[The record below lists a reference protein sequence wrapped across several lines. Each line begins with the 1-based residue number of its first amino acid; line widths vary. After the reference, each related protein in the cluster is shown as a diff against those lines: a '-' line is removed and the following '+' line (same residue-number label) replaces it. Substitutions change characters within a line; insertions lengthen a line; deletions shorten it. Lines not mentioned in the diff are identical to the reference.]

1 MNNQMNKHNNQK
13 LNNNTMKKLMIT
25 MLMLLSVLQM
35 VAQNVNKDSHE
46 YLPLI
51 EENKQ
56 WNVCYNVAD
65 YYEYTRAY
73 KWFGEDTVIN
83 DLTYKIIYASE
94 KNSPYQWQID
104 CFMREDPAT
113 HKVYHRYT
121 NSQYELLAYDF
132 NLNEGETIFS
142 DLEPSYYLVVQSVND
157 TTLEDGITRKKIEL
171 AWDGYIEETWIE
183 GIGSTTGVT
192 HGMKWFLDGYKSFLT
207 CMTVNNEILYRDNAS
222 ENCWIERPLGIDDID
237 KDDFLIYPNPAREY
251 TYIDFGGSLSGE
263 MEIYGITGML
273 VTKREYNGEALRLD
287 LTGLQPGVYFVRLG
301 NATMKFVKM

>member
-1 MNNQMNKHNNQK
+1 
-13 LNNNTMKKLMIT
+13 MKKLMIT
-25 MLMLLSVLQM
+25 TLMLLSVLQM

-56 WNVCYNVAD
+56 WNVCYRIAD
-65 YYEYTRAY
+65 VSEYTTAY

-83 DLTYKIIYASE
+83 DLTYKIIYSS
-94 KNSPYQWQID
+94 KTNSPYQWQID

-113 HKVYHRYT
+113 QKVYIKST
-121 NSQYELLAYDF
+121 NYHPERLAYDF
-132 NLNEGETIFS
+132 SLNEGDTIFAN
-142 DLEPSYYLVVQSVND
+142 EQEYLVVQSVSD
-157 TTLEDGITRKKIEL
+157 IILGDGITRKKIDMGWKG
-171 AWDGYIEETWIE
+171 WDTPYKENWIE
-183 GIGSTTGVT
+183 GIGSTTGLT
-192 HGMKWFLDGYKSFLT
+192 NGMTWMYDGSIDFLM
-207 CMTVNNEILYRDNAS
+207 CMTANDELLYRYNAP
-222 ENCWIERPLGIDDID
+222 ENCWRQGYLGIDDID
-237 KDDFLIYPNPAREY
+237 KEDFLIYPNPAREY
-251 TYIDFGGSLSGE
+251 TYIDFGGSMSGE

>member
-1 MNNQMNKHNNQK
+1 
-13 LNNNTMKKLMIT
+13 MKKLMIT

-183 GIGSTTGVT
+183 GIGSSRGLTNSLT
-192 HGMKWFLDGYKSFLT
+192 WDLDGYSNIYLM
-207 CMTVNNEILYRDNAS
+207 CMTVNDELIYRDNAPQ
-222 ENCWIERPLGIDDID
+222 NCWRSGHLGIDDID
-237 KDDFLIYPNPAREY
+237 KEDFLIYPNPAREY